1 MRKRIQSCV
10 ALAGVLGLLSGC
22 GKKPGENAAPQPA
35 GGYPLPEPPYQ
46 SKCDPGVH
54 GGRLVLASFSD
65 PKTFNPITQNET
77 SSLDILRL
85 VFSGLTSLDV
95 PTQEILPGLAESWS
109 VEPDQKTWTFKLRRG
124 VRWSDGHPFTADDV
138 LFTFN
143 DVVYNTNINN
153 VVVDQFRID
162 GKDFT
167 VTKADDLTVR
177 VVTPE
182 IYAPF
187 LLFFGGAAILPK
199 HVLAKAVAEKRFEAA
214 YGINTPPAQLVGTGP
229 YRLKQYK
236 PGELTLMER
245 NPYYWVVDAK
255 GQRLPYIE
263 NVIFTVVPNQDA
275 MSLRFLKGEADAQ
288 DFVRPAEYDTFK
300 KESEKGRFKLL
311 DLGLAS
317 ERDVLTFNQNPGLH
331 PKTGKPLVDPVKLK
345 WFRNTKFRQAISYAI
360 DRPSIVKASLAG
372 RGEPNYS
379 FESVQSKRWYNPN
392 IMAYPHDPAKARAL
406 LKEIGIEDRNGDGYL
421 EDAEGHVIE
430 FVMNT
435 NSGNDRRNQTA
446 IVIQEDLKRL
456 GVKLIYQQLD
466 FNTLVQRLNADHDF
480 ECILLGWAGGT
491 PDPTFS
497 MNVLKSS
504 GFSHEWY
511 PRQKTPSTEWEA
523 RLDFLMNAQVKTLD
537 QAERK
542 KYYDEVQAILAEQVP
557 MIYTTSMQ
565 AFSAV
570 RSDLGNVRGTTLD
583 SNRVTWNLDELY
595 FKK

>member
-1 MRKRIQSCV
+1 MRKRIKSFVV
-10 ALAGVLGLLSGC
+10 AVSVLGLLAGC
-22 GKKPGENAAPQPA
+22 GKNSKDIAPAKPA
-35 GGYPLPEPPYQ
+35 GGYPLPEPPFV
-46 SKCDPGVH
+46 SKCEPGVP
-54 GGRLVLASFSD
+54 GGRLVLAAFSD

-77 SSLDILRL
+77 SSQDILRL

-95 PTQEILPGLAESWS
+95 PTQDILPGLAESWS
-109 VEPDQKTWTFKLRRG
+109 VEADQKTWTFKLRRG
-124 VRWSDGHPFTADDV
+124 VKWSDGARFTAEDV
-138 LFTFN
+138 VFTFN

-153 VVVDQFRID
+153 VMVDQFRID
-162 GKDFT
+162 GKDFA
-167 VTKADDLTVR
+167 VTQVDEYTVR

-187 LLFFGGAAILPK
+187 LLFFGGAPILPK
-199 HVLAKAVAEKRFEAA
+199 HVLGKAVVEKRFEAA
-214 YGINTPPAQLVGTGP
+214 YGINTPPAQLIGTGP
-229 YRLKQYK
+229 YQLKEYK
-236 PGELTLMER
+236 PGQLTLMER
-245 NPYYWVVDAK
+245 NPYYWAVDAK
-255 GQRLPYIE
+255 GQRLPYVE

-300 KESEKGRFKLL
+300 KESERGRFRLL
-311 DLGLAS
+311 ELGLAS
-317 ERDVLTFNQNPGLH
+317 ERDVLTFNQNPGVH

-360 DRPSIVKASLAG
+360 DRPSIVKSSLAG
-372 RGEPNYS
+372 RGVPNYS

-392 IMAYPHDPAKARAL
+392 IMSYPHDPARARSL

-480 ECILLGWAGGT
+480 ECVLLGWAGGT

-504 GFSHEWY
+504 GFSHEWF

-523 RLDFLMNAQVKTLD
+523 RVDFLMNAQVKTLD

-542 KYYDEVQAILAEQVP
+542 KYYDEVQVILAEQVP

-565 AFSAV
+565 AYAAV
-570 RSDLGNVRGTTLD
+570 RSDLRNVRGTTLD
-583 SNRVTWNLDELY
+583 NNRVTWNLEELY